1 MGMPD
6 PGQARENVVERPR
19 HFGRQFRQFRQ
30 FQQFSAGCFLL
41 KVMIRSWC
49 LFLNNRIISDN
60 INKRTIFFI
69 YANNTVIDAS
79 TFFRSPHVFMWNCAS
94 ACFSCSNIDR
104 YTMKWLLDTPFW
116 TDSFEETMQL
126 QQLETNVATSG
137 RLRHLYH
144 FQPNLMFIPDLHF
157 CDSKKWCWSW
167 RLEH

>member
-60 INKRTIFFI
+60 ITTCIHVKLCISMFFMFEHRQVHNEMTFGYAISDRFFRGSHAASAVGNQRRYLRTSQTSLPLSTQS
-69 YANNTVIDAS
+69 YVYSRS
-79 TFFRSPHVFMWNCAS
+79 TFLWFKKMMLVMKVGALDVLDVWN
-94 ACFSCSNIDR
+94 
-104 YTMKWLLDTPFW
+104 LPPF
-116 TDSFEETMQL
+116 
-126 QQLETNVATSG
+126 
-137 RLRHLYH
+137 
-144 FQPNLMFIPDLHF
+144 
-157 CDSKKWCWSW
+157 
-167 RLEH
+167 